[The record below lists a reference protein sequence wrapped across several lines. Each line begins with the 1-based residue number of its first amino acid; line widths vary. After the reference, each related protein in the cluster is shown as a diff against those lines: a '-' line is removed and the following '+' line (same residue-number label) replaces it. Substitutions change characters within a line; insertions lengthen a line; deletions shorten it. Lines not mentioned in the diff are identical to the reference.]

1 MKIKEYTEFKKDEI
15 WQLYTQVGWT
25 AYTENMTALE
35 RGYKNSLLVLAAY
48 ENEELLGIVRVVGDG
63 ATIIL
68 VQDILVYP
76 QKQRQGIGTSLLKAV
91 LERYADVR
99 QIQLVTDNTPKTVA
113 FYQSLGFVELEK
125 LGCCGCMEKKSRR
138 SGTDPVVALTLIF
151 VVLKVMG
158 LISWSWL
165 WVLSPIWLTFLLF
178 AAIFSVILVGGRI
191 TKGKW

>member
-1 MKIKEYTEFKKDEI
+1 MKIKEYTEFKKGEI

-25 AYTENMTALE
+25 AYTENMAALE

-125 LGCCGCMEKKSRR
+125 LGCCGFMRAR
-138 SGTDPVVALTLIF
+138 
-151 VVLKVMG
+151 
-158 LISWSWL
+158 
-165 WVLSPIWLTFLLF
+165 
-178 AAIFSVILVGGRI
+178 
-191 TKGKW
+191 

>member
-1 MKIKEYTEFKKDEI
+1 MCGVAIKIKEYTEFKKDEI

-35 RGYKNSLLVLAAY
+35 QGYKNSLLVLAAY

-68 VQDILVYP
+68 VQDILIYP

-125 LGCCGCMEKKSRR
+125 LGCCGFMRAR
-138 SGTDPVVALTLIF
+138 
-151 VVLKVMG
+151 
-158 LISWSWL
+158 
-165 WVLSPIWLTFLLF
+165 
-178 AAIFSVILVGGRI
+178 
-191 TKGKW
+191 

>member
-25 AYTENMTALE
+25 AYTEIMTALE

-125 LGCCGCMEKKSRR
+125 LGCCGFMRAR
-138 SGTDPVVALTLIF
+138 
-151 VVLKVMG
+151 
-158 LISWSWL
+158 
-165 WVLSPIWLTFLLF
+165 
-178 AAIFSVILVGGRI
+178 
-191 TKGKW
+191 

>member
-25 AYTENMTALE
+25 AYTENMAALE

-125 LGCCGCMEKKSRR
+125 LGCCGFMRAR
-138 SGTDPVVALTLIF
+138 
-151 VVLKVMG
+151 
-158 LISWSWL
+158 
-165 WVLSPIWLTFLLF
+165 
-178 AAIFSVILVGGRI
+178 
-191 TKGKW
+191 

>member
-25 AYTENMTALE
+25 SYTENMTALE

-76 QKQRQGIGTSLLKAV
+76 QKQRQGIGTSLIKAV

-125 LGCCGCMEKKSRR
+125 LGCCGFMRAR
-138 SGTDPVVALTLIF
+138 
-151 VVLKVMG
+151 
-158 LISWSWL
+158 
-165 WVLSPIWLTFLLF
+165 
-178 AAIFSVILVGGRI
+178 
-191 TKGKW
+191 

>member
-35 RGYKNSLLVLAAY
+35 QGYKNSLLVLAAY

-125 LGCCGCMEKKSRR
+125 LSCCGFMRAR
-138 SGTDPVVALTLIF
+138 
-151 VVLKVMG
+151 
-158 LISWSWL
+158 
-165 WVLSPIWLTFLLF
+165 
-178 AAIFSVILVGGRI
+178 
-191 TKGKW
+191 

>member
-1 MKIKEYTEFKKDEI
+1 MKIKEYTEFQKDEI

-35 RGYKNSLLVLAAY
+35 RGSKNSLLVLAAY

-125 LGCCGCMEKKSRR
+125 LGCCGFMRAR
-138 SGTDPVVALTLIF
+138 
-151 VVLKVMG
+151 
-158 LISWSWL
+158 
-165 WVLSPIWLTFLLF
+165 
-178 AAIFSVILVGGRI
+178 
-191 TKGKW
+191 

>member
-1 MKIKEYTEFKKDEI
+1 MKIKEYTEFQKDEI

-25 AYTENMTALE
+25 AYTENMTVLE

-125 LGCCGCMEKKSRR
+125 LDCCGFMRAR
-138 SGTDPVVALTLIF
+138 
-151 VVLKVMG
+151 
-158 LISWSWL
+158 
-165 WVLSPIWLTFLLF
+165 
-178 AAIFSVILVGGRI
+178 
-191 TKGKW
+191 

>member
-25 AYTENMTALE
+25 AYTENMTVLE

-125 LGCCGCMEKKSRR
+125 LGCCGFMRAR
-138 SGTDPVVALTLIF
+138 
-151 VVLKVMG
+151 
-158 LISWSWL
+158 
-165 WVLSPIWLTFLLF
+165 
-178 AAIFSVILVGGRI
+178 
-191 TKGKW
+191 

>member
-1 MKIKEYTEFKKDEI
+1 MCGVAIKIKEYTEFKKDEI

-35 RGYKNSLLVLAAY
+35 QGYKNSLLVLAAY

-125 LGCCGCMEKKSRR
+125 LSCCGFMRAR
-138 SGTDPVVALTLIF
+138 
-151 VVLKVMG
+151 
-158 LISWSWL
+158 
-165 WVLSPIWLTFLLF
+165 
-178 AAIFSVILVGGRI
+178 
-191 TKGKW
+191 

>member
-1 MKIKEYTEFKKDEI
+1 MCGVAIKIKEYTEFKKDEI

-25 AYTENMTALE
+25 AYTENMTALA

-125 LGCCGCMEKKSRR
+125 LGCCGFMRAR
-138 SGTDPVVALTLIF
+138 
-151 VVLKVMG
+151 
-158 LISWSWL
+158 
-165 WVLSPIWLTFLLF
+165 
-178 AAIFSVILVGGRI
+178 
-191 TKGKW
+191 

>member
-1 MKIKEYTEFKKDEI
+1 MEIKEYTEFKADEI
-15 WQLYTQVGWT
+15 LQLYTQVGWT
-25 AYTENMTALE
+25 AYTEDMPALE

-125 LGCCGCMEKKSRR
+125 LGCCGFMRAR
-138 SGTDPVVALTLIF
+138 
-151 VVLKVMG
+151 
-158 LISWSWL
+158 
-165 WVLSPIWLTFLLF
+165 
-178 AAIFSVILVGGRI
+178 
-191 TKGKW
+191 

>member
-35 RGYKNSLLVLAAY
+35 RCYKNSLLVLAAY

-125 LGCCGCMEKKSRR
+125 LGCCGFMRAR
-138 SGTDPVVALTLIF
+138 
-151 VVLKVMG
+151 
-158 LISWSWL
+158 
-165 WVLSPIWLTFLLF
+165 
-178 AAIFSVILVGGRI
+178 
-191 TKGKW
+191 

>member
-1 MKIKEYTEFKKDEI
+1 MCGVAIKIKECTEFKKDDI

-25 AYTENMTALE
+25 VYTENMTALE

-76 QKQRQGIGTSLLKAV
+76 QKQRQGIGTSLIKAV

-113 FYQSLGFVELEK
+113 FYQSLGFVEREK
-125 LGCCGCMEKKSRR
+125 LGCCGFMRAR
-138 SGTDPVVALTLIF
+138 
-151 VVLKVMG
+151 
-158 LISWSWL
+158 
-165 WVLSPIWLTFLLF
+165 
-178 AAIFSVILVGGRI
+178 
-191 TKGKW
+191 

>member
-1 MKIKEYTEFKKDEI
+1 MCGVAIKIKEYTEFKKDEI

-35 RGYKNSLLVLAAY
+35 R
-48 ENEELLGIVRVVGDG
+48 
-63 ATIIL
+63 
-68 VQDILVYP
+68 
-76 QKQRQGIGTSLLKAV
+76 
-91 LERYADVR
+91 YADVR

-113 FYQSLGFVELEK
+113 FYQSLGFVEREK
-125 LGCCGCMEKKSRR
+125 LGCCGFMRARQLGFRGDKCMEKKSRR

-165 WVLSPIWLTFLLF
+165 WVLSPIWLTFLFF

-191 TKGKW
+191 AKGKW

>member
-35 RGYKNSLLVLAAY
+35 RVYKNSLLVLAAY

-125 LGCCGCMEKKSRR
+125 LGCCGFMRAR
-138 SGTDPVVALTLIF
+138 
-151 VVLKVMG
+151 
-158 LISWSWL
+158 
-165 WVLSPIWLTFLLF
+165 
-178 AAIFSVILVGGRI
+178 
-191 TKGKW
+191 

>member
-25 AYTENMTALE
+25 AYTENMMALE
-35 RGYKNSLLVLAAY
+35 RSYKNSLLVLAAY

-125 LGCCGCMEKKSRR
+125 LGCCGFMRAR
-138 SGTDPVVALTLIF
+138 
-151 VVLKVMG
+151 
-158 LISWSWL
+158 
-165 WVLSPIWLTFLLF
+165 
-178 AAIFSVILVGGRI
+178 
-191 TKGKW
+191 

>member
-1 MKIKEYTEFKKDEI
+1 MKIKEYTKFKADEI
-15 WQLYTQVGWT
+15 LQLYTQVGWT
-25 AYTENMTALE
+25 AYTEDMPALE

-125 LGCCGCMEKKSRR
+125 LGCCGFMRAR
-138 SGTDPVVALTLIF
+138 
-151 VVLKVMG
+151 
-158 LISWSWL
+158 
-165 WVLSPIWLTFLLF
+165 
-178 AAIFSVILVGGRI
+178 
-191 TKGKW
+191 

>member
-25 AYTENMTALE
+25 SYAENMTALE

-125 LGCCGCMEKKSRR
+125 LGCCGFMRAR
-138 SGTDPVVALTLIF
+138 
-151 VVLKVMG
+151 
-158 LISWSWL
+158 
-165 WVLSPIWLTFLLF
+165 
-178 AAIFSVILVGGRI
+178 
-191 TKGKW
+191 

>member
-35 RGYKNSLLVLAAY
+35 RSYKNSLLVLAAY

-76 QKQRQGIGTSLLKAV
+76 QKQRQGIGTSLIKAV

-125 LGCCGCMEKKSRR
+125 LGCCGFMRAR
-138 SGTDPVVALTLIF
+138 
-151 VVLKVMG
+151 
-158 LISWSWL
+158 
-165 WVLSPIWLTFLLF
+165 
-178 AAIFSVILVGGRI
+178 
-191 TKGKW
+191 

>member
-25 AYTENMTALE
+25 TYTENMTALE

-125 LGCCGCMEKKSRR
+125 LGCCGFMRAR
-138 SGTDPVVALTLIF
+138 
-151 VVLKVMG
+151 
-158 LISWSWL
+158 
-165 WVLSPIWLTFLLF
+165 
-178 AAIFSVILVGGRI
+178 
-191 TKGKW
+191 

>member
-25 AYTENMTALE
+25 SYTENMTALE

-125 LGCCGCMEKKSRR
+125 LGCCGFMRAR
-138 SGTDPVVALTLIF
+138 
-151 VVLKVMG
+151 
-158 LISWSWL
+158 
-165 WVLSPIWLTFLLF
+165 
-178 AAIFSVILVGGRI
+178 
-191 TKGKW
+191 

>member
-25 AYTENMTALE
+25 TSTENMTALE

-125 LGCCGCMEKKSRR
+125 LGCCGFMRAR
-138 SGTDPVVALTLIF
+138 
-151 VVLKVMG
+151 
-158 LISWSWL
+158 
-165 WVLSPIWLTFLLF
+165 
-178 AAIFSVILVGGRI
+178 
-191 TKGKW
+191 